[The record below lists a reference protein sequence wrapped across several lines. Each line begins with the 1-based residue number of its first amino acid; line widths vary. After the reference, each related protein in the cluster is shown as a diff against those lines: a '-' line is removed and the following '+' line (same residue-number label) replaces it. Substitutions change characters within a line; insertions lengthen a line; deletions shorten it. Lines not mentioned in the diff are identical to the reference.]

1 MEIKIGQ
8 KVFLKHDQSACNRT
22 KNRIREHGSKG
33 FVIEMFVPASSHF
46 GGAPAICFRSV
57 SELSSDGIGGK
68 ERWRGWFPIG
78 EIIMTEETRNA

>member
-8 KVFLKHDQSACNRT
+8 KVLLMHNQSACNRT
-22 KNRIREHGSKG
+22 KNLIREHGSKG

-57 SELSSDGIGGK
+57 SKLSNCATGGK
-68 ERWRGWFPIG
+68 ECWRGWLPIG
-78 EIIMTEETRNA
+78 EFIMSDGVNDA

>member
-8 KVFLKHDQSACNRT
+8 KVLLMHNQSACNRT
-22 KNRIREHGSKG
+22 KNRIHEHGSKG
-33 FVIEMFVPASSHF
+33 FVIEMFVPASGLF
-46 GGAPAICFRSV
+46 GGMPAICFRSV
-57 SELSSDGIGGK
+57 SELSSDGTGGK